1 MGTQGMWRRAV
12 LLIGA
17 AALVGCSSTLTS
29 ATGPDAAPPPGPFR
43 AHLVE
48 AVTAAGSAAHVEAL
62 QRIADAN
69 GGNRA
74 SPGPGYD
81 GSVDYVV
88 RVLREA
94 GFDVTTP
101 SFTLRQRGV
110 QTTVRNVVAQ
120 TRTGN
125 AASVVLA
132 GAHLDSVP
140 QGPGANDNASGVAAL
155 LEIARRMGGSPALPN
170 AVRFGFWGAE
180 ELDGEGSR
188 AYVDSLSRSDRSALA
203 FYLNVDMVASPNAGY
218 FVQGGAGAREC
229 ATGPPGSRVVGR
241 TLVEE
246 FAAAGVAAE
255 LVEFDGGSDDVSFVR
270 AGVPTGAVFAGDKRE
285 KTGRQ
290 AERWGGRA
298 DVDYDPC
305 YHAACDRAEGMNRT
319 ALDQFGDAIAGTVG
333 RMAESSQTLTH

>member
-1 MGTQGMWRRAV
+1 MWRGAV

-17 AALVGCSSTLTS
+17 AVLAGCASTSTP
-29 ATGPDAAPPPGPFR
+29 ATGPDAVPPSGPFR
-43 AHLVE
+43 AQLVE
-48 AVTAAGSAAHVEAL
+48 AVTVDGSAAHVEAL
-62 QRIADAN
+62 QAIADAN

-81 GSVDYVV
+81 DSVDYVV

-101 SFTLRQRGV
+101 SFTLRRDGV
-110 QTTVRNVVAQ
+110 QTEIRNVVAQ

-132 GAHLDSVP
+132 GAHLDSVRR
-140 QGPGANDNASGVAAL
+140 GPGANDNASGVAAL
-155 LEIARRMGGSPALPN
+155 LEIAVRMGGSPALPN

-180 ELDGEGSR
+180 ERDLEGSR
-188 AYVDSLSRSDRSALA
+188 DYVESLSRSDRSALA
-203 FYLNVDMVASPNAGY
+203 LYLNVDMAASPNAGY
-218 FVQGGAGAREC
+218 FVRGGAGNDESE
-229 ATGPPGSRVVGR
+229 TGPPGSEVVGR

-255 LVEFDGGSDDVSFVR
+255 LVEFDGGSDDLSFVK
-270 AGVPTGAVFAGDKRE
+270 AGIPTGAIFAGDERE
-285 KTGRQ
+285 KTGEQ

-298 DVDYDPC
+298 GVDFDPC
-305 YHAACDRAEGMNRT
+305 YHAACDRAEGMDLT
-319 ALDQFGDAIAGTVG
+319 ALDRFGDAMAGTVA
-333 RMAESSQTLTH
+333 RMAESSQRLTR